1 MLQPKKTKYR
11 KAFRGR
17 RKGKCERGSKVSFG
31 QYGLKSLSVNWL
43 TSRQIE
49 AGRRAISRE
58 LKRLGKVWVRIFP
71 DKPYTQKSAEVPM
84 GSGKGS
90 LEGYVAVVK
99 PGRVLFEIDG
109 VTEKQAREAFR
120 LASHK
125 LPLKTKFVISNTK

>member
-17 RKGKCERGSKVSFG
+17 RKGNADRGSKISFG
-31 QYGLKSLSVNWL
+31 VYGLKSLTRNWI
-43 TSRQIE
+43 TARQIE
-49 AGRRAISRE
+49 AGRRAITRE
-58 LKRLGKVWVRIFP
+58 LKRLGKVWVRVFP

-99 PGRVLFEIDG
+99 PGRILFEIDG
-109 VTEKQAREAFR
+109 VSEKQAREAFR

-125 LPLKTKFVISNTK
+125 LPLKTKFVSNN